1 MKSKKAK
8 ILLDQLETAYLGGFT
23 AYNREDVVKI
33 VETSEKELIKNLRV
47 ELESKLKEL
56 GKTIDDE
63 YRKYTTDNYY
73 ASEKIEEFIKSDLS

>member
-8 ILLDQLETAYLGGFT
+8 ILLDQLETTYMGGFT
-23 AYNREDVVKI
+23 AYDKEDVIKI
-33 VETSEKELIKNLRV
+33 VETSEKELIKNLKV
-47 ELESKLKEL
+47 ELEKKLKEL

-73 ASEKIEEFIKSDLS
+73 ASEKIEEFIKSYKK

>member
-1 MKSKKAK
+1 MKGKKAK
-8 ILLDQLETAYLGGFT
+8 ILLDQLETTYLGGFT

-73 ASEKIEEFIKSDLS
+73 ASEKIGEFIKSDLL

>member
-23 AYNREDVVKI
+23 AYDREDVVKI

-47 ELESKLKEL
+47 GLESKLKEL